1 MMSPRRKTSE
11 GSFIGVLLPAFYFSA
26 FTDGGFLPSC
36 LSFHSHDLA
45 VIERIWGR
53 LGVLFRAKYHG
64 KGEDWSNQSAL
75 RLCLLH
81 VTSQLGEGCSMSF
94 VRCVFLTCRRLV
106 YETVLERFPQW
117 VFGGFKEVWSMF
129 ATFLGQRICPYVGE
143 LESLGRGWKHKPRA
157 QIKSSRKDSSN

>member
-81 VTSQLGEGCSMSF
+81 VTSQLGEGCSMGF
-94 VRCVFLTCRRLV
+94 VRCVFLILSKTCV
-106 YETVLERFPQW
+106 W
-117 VFGGFKEVWSMF
+117 NSFGAFSPMGFWTILQKCEVCWKLFWSTHMFICWRARKPGTRMKLQASCPNKEF
-129 ATFLGQRICPYVGE
+129 QEGQ
-143 LESLGRGWKHKPRA
+143 
-157 QIKSSRKDSSN
+157 